1 MIEHAHHPWHLVVQ
15 ATLLIP
21 LTLLLHLAELPSHD
35 SRTLLATISHM
46 FHKTILAM
54 HHHLLQGLPGA
65 CPPDPLPPIIRHHR
79 RRDPL
84 GLLLLLQGL
93 LEQVVLCRL
102 TM

>member
-1 MIEHAHHPWHLVVQ
+1 
-15 ATLLIP
+15 
-21 LTLLLHLAELPSHD
+21 
-35 SRTLLATISHM
+35 M
-46 FHKTILAM
+46 FHKTILAI

-65 CPPDPLPPIIRHHR
+65 CPPDPLPPTIRHHR

-84 GLLLLLQGL
+84 GLLLLQGL